1 MKIRKIEVATED
13 DRGTI
18 SDILYKDNINHVAV
32 ITSKKGA
39 LRGNH
44 YHKET
49 TQYIF
54 MNEGCLRYWYADIGS
69 DDVQSILVERGWLVE
84 TPPREIHALECVTD
98 SIFTVFS
105 RVGGVVLFSSHYSKT
120 STMKLNKINLH
131 YFHASF
137 V

>member
-69 DDVQSILVERGWLVE
+69 ENVQSVLVERGWLVE

-105 RVGGVVLFSSHYSKT
+105 RGLRGGQDYEADTFREY
-120 STMKLNKINLH
+120 KILSEDM
-131 YFHASF
+131 FE
-137 V
+137 